1 MVSQSD
7 IRDVSDTALW
17 MATVRAAE
25 GERPDAVFHDPLA
38 GLLAGERGRRI
49 SRSLSRAAMVSWGVV
64 ARTCAIDRLVDE
76 ALQAGVDTV
85 LNLGAGLDTRP
96 YRMKLPPHLN
106 WIEVDFPVIVEAK
119 HARLIGYRPACSIE
133 RVGMDLLDPLAR
145 GQFLSRCRVVSKKT
159 LVITEGVISYFSNDE
174 VANLAAELH
183 ATPPIAF
190 WIQDFD
196 NAGQRSMPRGWAK
209 KLKAAPFRFQP
220 GDWFEFFKNRSWET
234 HHVITLDEE
243 SKRINR
249 PYPLDFPFGLIMR
262 ALPREMSQ
270 KILSLSG
277 ALMMRKSEVAR

>member
-1 MVSQSD
+1 MAAQSD
-7 IRDVSDTALW
+7 IKDVSDTALW
-17 MATVRAAE
+17 MAAVRAAE
-25 GERPDAVFHDPLA
+25 GDRADAVFHDPLA

-49 SRSLSRAAMVSWGVV
+49 SRSLSRSAMVSWGVV

-119 HARLIGYRPACSIE
+119 HSRLIGYQPACSVE
-133 RVGMDLLDPLAR
+133 RVGMNLLDPLAR
-145 GQFLSRCRVVSKKT
+145 GQLLARCAATSKKT

-174 VANLAAELH
+174 VANLAADLH
-183 ATPPIAF
+183 ATRPIGF

-196 NAGQRSMPRGWAK
+196 NAGQRRMPRGWAK

-220 GDWFEFFKNRSWET
+220 GDWFEFFRNTSWET
-234 HHVITLDEE
+234 HHVVTLAEE

-262 ALPREMSQ
+262 ALPKEMSQ
-270 KILSLSG
+270 RILSLSG
-277 ALMMRKSEVAR
+277 AVMMLKSEVAR